1 MKTLLCC
8 ILLAELVY
16 FASGQSQT
24 PSPFPGWAG
33 KGGATPAPNTAAFDP
48 AQLIGKWEGFV
59 STGDGSNP
67 SQRSANVSLTITAD
81 KIVCSSAGSSGEG
94 TYHITSSASKL
105 HHIDGTGTGGIYQ
118 GKVYLG
124 IFTLDGNTL
133 KWCSTEGT
141 RNRPTI
147 LRTNYGA
154 GQYLVVL
161 TRKP

>member
-1 MKTLLCC
+1 MKTSPSCAIVALLMQSA
-8 ILLAELVY
+8 LAQV
-16 FASGQSQT
+16 GI
-24 PSPFPGWAG
+24 PSPAVSKSAG
-33 KGGATPAPNTAAFDP
+33 FEP

-81 KIVCSSAGSSGEG
+81 KITCTSAGSSGEG
-94 TYHITSSASKL
+94 TYHITSGASKL

-124 IFTLDGNTL
+124 IFTLEGNTL
-133 KWCSTEGT
+133 KWCSTEGS
-141 RNRPTI
+141 RNRPTV

-154 GQYLVVL
+154 GQYLMVL
-161 TRKP
+161 TRKQ